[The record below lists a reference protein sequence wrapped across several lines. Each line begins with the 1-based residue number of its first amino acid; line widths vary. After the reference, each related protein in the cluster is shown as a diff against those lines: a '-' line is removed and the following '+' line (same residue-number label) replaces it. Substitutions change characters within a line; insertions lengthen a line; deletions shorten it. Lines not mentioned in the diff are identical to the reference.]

1 MINFALIKLNLSTL
15 ILFPNAKINIG
26 LNILFKRPD
35 GYHEIESVFYP
46 IPLYDV
52 LEILPSDELSFQTSG
67 IKIPGDNN
75 LCLDA
80 YHLLKSI
87 FPDLAP
93 VSMFLIKNIPIG
105 AGLGGGSA
113 DASFVLLA
121 LNQLFDLKLTVEEL
135 QELALDLGADCHFF
149 ILNQPCL
156 VRGVGEKLTTIDFNL
171 SSYFLELNFSN
182 IHISTKEAYSGVFPS
197 SSLTVL
203 SEEIQKN
210 VFEWNMKNDFEASIF
225 PNYPSLVEIKNKM
238 LNSGAEY
245 CSMTGSGSSI
255 YALHKQKPAKSL
267 ENSIFLE
274 L

>member
-35 GYHEIESVFYP
+35 GYHEIESIFYP

-52 LEILPSDELSFQTSG
+52 LEILPSNELSFQTSG
-67 IKIPGDNN
+67 IKIPEDNN

-80 YHLLKSI
+80 YYLLKSK

-93 VSMFLIKNIPIG
+93 VSMYLIKNIPVG

-121 LNQLFDLKLTVEEL
+121 MNQLFDLKLTVKEL
-135 QELALDLGADCHFF
+135 QELALQLGADCPFF

-156 VRGVGEKLTTIDFNL
+156 VRGIGEELIPIDFDL
-171 SSYFLELNFSN
+171 SSYILELNFSN
-182 IHISTKEAYSGVFPS
+182 IHISTKEAYSGVVPCN
-197 SSLTVL
+197 SLSIL

-210 VFEWNMKNDFEASIF
+210 VIQWNIKNDFEASIF
-225 PNYPSLVEIKNKM
+225 PNYPSLKKIKNKM

-255 YALHKQKPAKSL
+255 YALHKQKPTKSIKD
-267 ENSIFLE
+267 SIFLE